1 MFKPIHLIIGGNLM
15 QAQEIENH
23 LAELGRELQIEGVQ
37 QPVRILL
44 IGGAFMLTQIH
55 NRANTNDIDVL
66 LKDVDDSTTSLL
78 YRNFKNA
85 VRTVASKQ
93 NIPVSWLN
101 DVIGDFIRDIGNV
114 PEGILWKTFDVLEV
128 YIPPSDYILALKL
141 LAGRFKD
148 EDDIVTLC
156 GQLQIQTREQAQALV
171 DRYIPN
177 KQVQQINDLDDKL
190 IVFFPD
196 LI

>member
-1 MFKPIHLIIGGNLM
+1 M

>member
-1 MFKPIHLIIGGNLM
+1 M

-23 LAELGRELQIEGVQ
+23 LAELGQELQAQGVQ

-55 NRANTNDIDVL
+55 NRATTNDIDIL
-66 LKDVDDSTTSLL
+66 LKDVDDSTTSPL
-78 YRNFKNA
+78 YRTFKSA
-85 VRTVASKQ
+85 VRNIASRS

-114 PEGILWKTFDVLEV
+114 PEGTLWKKFDVLEV

-141 LAGRFKD
+141 LAGRQKD
-148 EDDIVTLC
+148 RNDIYALC
-156 GQLQIQTREQAQALV
+156 QQLQIQTREQAQALV
-171 DRYIPN
+171 DLYIPG
-177 KQVQQINDLDDKL
+177 KQVQQINNLDVTLKT
-190 IVFFPD
+190 FFRNPS
-196 LI
+196 

>member
-1 MFKPIHLIIGGNLM
+1 M
-15 QAQEIENH
+15 QAQEIEQH
-23 LAELGRELQIEGVQ
+23 LAELGQELLAQGTK

-66 LKDVDDSTTSLL
+66 LKDVDDSTTSTL
-78 YRNFKNA
+78 YRTFKNA
-85 VRTVASKQ
+85 VRAVASKQ
-93 NIPVSWLN
+93 NIPGSWLN

-114 PEGILWKTFDVLEV
+114 PEGTLWKTFYVLEV

-141 LAGRFKD
+141 LAGRQKD
-148 EDDIVTLC
+148 RNDIYALRQ
-156 GQLQIQTREQAQALV
+156 QLLIQTREQAQDLV

-177 KQVQQINDLDDKL
+177 KQVQQMNNLDVTL
-190 IVFFPD
+190 RTFFRTPS
-196 LI
+196 